1 MFTVEEKLP
10 NFWKLSKSIASE
22 LRAEKFSDW
31 EILIQQISP
40 LLEQSFIE
48 SMDKIIPGW
57 RKIATLHDGQTALHT
72 LLVFATCLN
81 LPEYTLAD
89 VQTCTEIEWAAVLH
103 DLDKDRTRNDT
114 AHPFRSAAVVAR
126 IMPELGFE
134 LLANINDVDLE
145 AWSNLVMSAQ
155 RPDGER
161 MIHDHSALKEIMD
174 GLHKCWGNDSSATRV
189 LKAVLFHQSLPTLK
203 DWSNAV
209 LLTDEE
215 LSYSLTLKD
224 MKVLGALMVAD
235 SDSWNIFSELRTPY
249 LYELRASNA
258 ETHRRIQN
266 MVNKIEGK
274 TWKHN

>member
-10 NFWKLSKSIASE
+10 DFWKLSKKIASN

-31 EILIQQISP
+31 EPLIQQISP

-57 RKIATLHDGQTALHT
+57 RKIATLHDGQTAIHT

-89 VQTCTEIEWAAVLH
+89 VQTCMEIEWAAVLH
-103 DLDKDRTRNDT
+103 DLDKDRVRNDP
-114 AHPFRSAAVVAR
+114 AHPFRSAAVAAQM
-126 IMPELGFE
+126 MPELGFE
-134 LLANINDVDLE
+134 LLPNIKKTDLE

-155 RPDGER
+155 RQDGER
-161 MIHDHSALKEIMD
+161 VIHDHSSLKEIIN
-174 GLHKCWGNDSSATRV
+174 GIHTCWGNDSSAARI
-189 LKAVLFHQSLPTLK
+189 LKAVLFHQSLPALK

-224 MKVLGALMVAD
+224 MKVLGPLMVAD
-235 SDSWNIFSELRTPY
+235 SDSWNIFTELRTPY

-258 ETHRRIQN
+258 KTRRRIQN
-266 MVNKIEGK
+266 TVNKNESS
-274 TWKHN
+274 NA

>member
-1 MFTVEEKLP
+1 MFTVEDKLP
-10 NFWKLSKSIASE
+10 NFWNLSKKIASY

-31 EILIQQISP
+31 EPLLQKISP
-40 LLEQSFIE
+40 LLEKSFIE
-48 SMDKIIPGW
+48 SMDKTIPGW
-57 RKIATLHDGQTALHT
+57 RKIATLHDGQTAMHT

-89 VQTCTEIEWAAVLH
+89 AQTCMEIEWAAALH
-103 DLDKDRTRNDT
+103 DLDKDRARNDT
-114 AHPFRSAAVVAR
+114 THPFRSAAVVAQ

-134 LLANINDVDLE
+134 LLQNINKTDLE

-161 MIHDHSALKEIMD
+161 MLHDHSSLKEIID
-174 GLHKCWGNDSSATRV
+174 GIHKCWGNDSSATRV
-189 LKAVLFHQSLPTLK
+189 LKAVLFHQSLPTVK
-203 DWSNAV
+203 DWRNAV

-235 SDSWNIFSELRTPY
+235 SDSWNIFAELRIPY

-258 ETHRRIQN
+258 ETRRRIQN
-266 MVNKIEGK
+266 TGNKNESS
-274 TWKHN
+274 NA

>member
-10 NFWKLSKSIASE
+10 DFWNLSKKIASG
-22 LRAEKFSDW
+22 LRNEKFSDW
-31 EILIQQISP
+31 ETLSQQMSP
-40 LLEQSFIE
+40 LLEPGFIE

-57 RKIATLHDGQTALHT
+57 RKIATLHDGQTAMHT

-89 VQTCTEIEWAAVLH
+89 VQTCMEIEWAAILH
-103 DLDKDRTRNDT
+103 DLDKDRARNDT
-114 AHPFRSAAVVAR
+114 THPFRSAAVAAR

-134 LLANINDVDLE
+134 LLPNINETDLE

-155 RPDGER
+155 RPDGGR
-161 MIHDHSALKEIMD
+161 MVHDHSSLKEIID
-174 GLHKCWGNDSSATRV
+174 GIHKCWGSDSSATRV
-189 LKAVLFHQSLPTLK
+189 LKAVLLHQSLPTLK
-203 DWSNAV
+203 DWGGAV

-215 LSYSLTLKD
+215 LSYSLSLKD

-235 SDSWNIFSELRTPY
+235 SDSWNIFDEPRIPY

-258 ETHRRIQN
+258 ETRRRIQN
-266 MVNKIEGK
+266 MANKNESP
-274 TWKHN
+274 HV

>member
-1 MFTVEEKLP
+1 MYTVEEKLP
-10 NFWKLSKSIASE
+10 NFWGLSKKIASE
-22 LRAEKFSDW
+22 LRAEKFSDR
-31 EILIQQISP
+31 ETLLQQTSP

-57 RKIATLHDGQTALHT
+57 RKIATLHGGQTAIHT

-89 VQTCTEIEWAAVLH
+89 AQTCMEIEWAAVLH
-103 DLDKDRTRNDT
+103 DLDKDRARNDT

-126 IMPELGFE
+126 IMPKLGFE
-134 LLANINDVDLE
+134 FLPNINETALG
-145 AWSNLVMSAQ
+145 AWSDLVISSQ

-161 MIHDHSALKEIMD
+161 IIHDHSSLKEIID
-174 GLHKCWGNDSSATRV
+174 GIHKCWGADSSATRV
-189 LKAVLFHQSLPTLK
+189 LKAVLLHQSLPALK
-203 DWSNAV
+203 DWCNAV

-235 SDSWNIFSELRTPY
+235 SDSWNIFSELRAPY

-258 ETHRRIQN
+258 ETRRRIQN
-266 MVNKIEGK
+266 TVNKNES
-274 TWKHN
+274 